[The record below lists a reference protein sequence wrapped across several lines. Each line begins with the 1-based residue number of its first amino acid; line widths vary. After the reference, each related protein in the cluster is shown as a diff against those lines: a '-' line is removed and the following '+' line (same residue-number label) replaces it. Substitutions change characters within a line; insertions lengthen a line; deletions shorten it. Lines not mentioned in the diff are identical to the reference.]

1 MAEVPELLEAGQV
14 LALWEARSTVALQE
28 EHVCGSVLFHSTRTC
43 GRYVWCLVRRRQI
56 LFAQPHVPRRPQYD
70 RPFRKRLGA
79 ERLPGR
85 GLLIEYRIASLPQ
98 TLPLTLAL
106 RLPFHQHQT
115 SPQSAYRTPNPPS
128 LHISRFQIPPNT
140 LPRVRVNQTY
150 PDCSVEGVQS
160 STMSWAGNYAALP

>member
-1 MAEVPELLEAGQV
+1 
-14 LALWEARSTVALQE
+14 VALY
-28 EHVCGSVLFHSTRTC
+28 CSIVLVRVEGTC
-43 GRYVWCLVRRRQI
+43 GVWYEDVRSCL
-56 LFAQPHVPRRPQYD
+56 LSHTPTPSQYD